1 MEEAKMKL
9 TLKTLKAVNNVFGRL
24 CKLGRWTD
32 FVSEN
37 KYNELA
43 KQSLNCIVTYMLATH
58 IETAGVKVRWEMFP
72 KIAIYRSFQKAYVY
86 FDILEDTIDE
96 ICSLEGIKQNAF
108 EKVTREIIAKETD
121 LQFATG

>member
-37 KYNELA
+37 
-43 KQSLNCIVTYMLATH
+43 
-58 IETAGVKVRWEMFP
+58 
-72 KIAIYRSFQKAYVY
+72 
-86 FDILEDTIDE
+86 
-96 ICSLEGIKQNAF
+96 
-108 EKVTREIIAKETD
+108 
-121 LQFATG
+121 

>member
-1 MEEAKMKL
+1 MKL

-43 KQSLNCIVTYMLATH
+43 KQSLNCIVTYRNCRSK
-58 IETAGVKVRWEMFP
+58 GEMGNVSQNSNIQVFP
-72 KIAIYRSFQKAYVY
+72 KG
-86 FDILEDTIDE
+86 
-96 ICSLEGIKQNAF
+96 ICVF
-108 EKVTREIIAKETD
+108 
-121 LQFATG
+121 

>member
-1 MEEAKMKL
+1 MKL
-9 TLKTLKAVNNVFGRL
+9 TLKTLKAVNNVYGRL

-58 IETAGVKVRWEMFP
+58 I
-72 KIAIYRSFQKAYVY
+72 
-86 FDILEDTIDE
+86 
-96 ICSLEGIKQNAF
+96 
-108 EKVTREIIAKETD
+108 
-121 LQFATG
+121 